1 MAEPAR
7 LEQLTDDL
15 KAPQKTSSLFFG
27 PSVGFDTISDPWEG
41 SPKPCHLAVQ
51 VETPSF
57 SAFILKINMLNLVT
71 RLAWVRTGI
80 LI

>member
-15 KAPQKTSSLFFG
+15 KTPQKASSLFFG
-27 PSVGFDTISDPWEG
+27 PFDTISDPREG
-41 SPKPCHLAVQ
+41 SQKPCHLAVQ

-57 SAFILKINMLNLVT
+57 SAFVLK
-71 RLAWVRTGI
+71 
-80 LI
+80 